1 MNKKQLSQEDFE
13 TVYSDNTCIQEE
25 QENNNSELSFFG
37 IGLLAALVG
46 SVIVSIAAV
55 ELINY
60 FWK

>member
-1 MNKKQLSQEDFE
+1 MNKKQLTQEDFE

-46 SVIVSIAAV
+46 SVIVSIVAV

-60 FWK
+60 FW

>member
-1 MNKKQLSQEDFE
+1 MNKKQLTQEDFE

-46 SVIVSIAAV
+46 SVIVSIVAV